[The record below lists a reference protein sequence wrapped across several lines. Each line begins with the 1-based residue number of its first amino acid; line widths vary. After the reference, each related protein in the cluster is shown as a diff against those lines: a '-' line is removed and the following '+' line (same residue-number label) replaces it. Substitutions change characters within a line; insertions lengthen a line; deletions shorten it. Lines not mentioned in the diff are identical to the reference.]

1 MDAEWFVESLLE
13 IDDLH
18 VFSFVY
24 TFHIFTINLM
34 PKFAFRV
41 DEAGFM
47 MLPFLC
53 SCSPNFQ
60 TLFYA
65 VP

>member
-24 TFHIFTINLM
+24 TFHG
-34 PKFAFRV
+34 FRV
-41 DEAGFM
+41 
-47 MLPFLC
+47 
-53 SCSPNFQ
+53 
-60 TLFYA
+60 
-65 VP
+65 